1 VAVGGMSPGAQ
12 CITLPALDPDAACG
26 DDGRRELGFAVVG
39 GAPGLS
45 SGPRVTLNWRVRFGP
60 CGSRSWSHRDE
71 FCRDAESYGETKEDT
86 VSNPTVTEITRRP
99 EAVAHDT
106 FIDDL
111 RTAPASAPNASSPRC
126 SS

>member
-45 SGPRVTLNWRVRFGP
+45 SGREGDPELEGEVRPVRFAIVVT
-60 CGSRSWSHRDE
+60 SR
-71 FCRDAESYGETKEDT
+71 
-86 VSNPTVTEITRRP
+86 
-99 EAVAHDT
+99 
-106 FIDDL
+106 
-111 RTAPASAPNASSPRC
+111 
-126 SS
+126 